1 MFFCTVSRRGEEYF
15 LVVREKDICRIS
27 MDGARTTALV
37 SIANGRGSV
46 VDYDYRYVLCGNL
59 Q

>member
-1 MFFCTVSRRGEEYF
+1 MFFCTASRRGEEYF

-46 VDYDYRYVLCGNL
+46 VDYDYRYVLRMW
-59 Q
+59 